1 MKKVI
6 SFIMSIT
13 ICTAL
18 LGAEFKEVTPLEKNI
33 VAQNETIKEEVKEN
47 TKPTEKIEVLEEK
60 VAETEVSKERIEDLG
75 IKRKSSDGKVYA
87 GKETTPYTGKFA
99 LFLGDIIEYTETYV
113 NGVLNG
119 PKTWYSYD
127 GKVVLEEN
135 YKNDKI
141 EGEQKAYYENGN
153 IKSIVDYKNGKIIKI
168 EALAQDG
175 TILHQS
181 DLSKGTGIW
190 KYFWENGNILEE
202 GSYKNWKKDGKW
214 VKYRENGEVDITTI
228 YKNGRLIEQ
237 IWG

>member
-1 MKKVI
+1 MKKII
-6 SFIMSIT
+6 SFILSIT
-13 ICTAL
+13 ICATL
-18 LGAEFKEVTPLEKNI
+18 FGAEFKEITPLEEKI
-33 VAQNETIKEEVKEN
+33 LAQNETIKEEKKEEIVEQ
-47 TKPTEKIEVLEEK
+47 PQVEEKIEEEIP
-60 VAETEVSKERIEDLG
+60 KERVEDLG
-75 IKRKSSDGKVYA
+75 IKRKSPDGKVYA

-113 NGVLNG
+113 DGILNG

-135 YKNDKI
+135 YKNNKI

-153 IKSIVDYKNGKIIKI
+153 IKSIVDYKNGRIVRI

-175 TILHQS
+175 TVLHKS
-181 DLSKGTGIW
+181 DLSKGTGLW

-202 GSYKNWKKDGKW
+202 GSYKNWRKDGKW
-214 VKYRENGEVDITTI
+214 VKYRENGEVDVTTI
-228 YKNGRLIEQ
+228 YKNGKLIEQ

>member
-1 MKKVI
+1 MKKII
-6 SFIMSIT
+6 SFILSIT
-13 ICTAL
+13 VCTTL
-18 LGAEFKEVTPLEKNI
+18 FGAEFKEITPLEEKI
-33 VAQNETIKEEVKEN
+33 LTQNETIKEEKKEEIIEQPQVK
-47 TKPTEKIEVLEEK
+47 EKIEEEIP
-60 VAETEVSKERIEDLG
+60 KERIEDLG
-75 IKRKSSDGKVYA
+75 IKRKSPDGKVYA

-113 NGVLNG
+113 DGILNG

-153 IKSIVDYKNGKIIKI
+153 IKSIVDYKNGRIVKI

-175 TILHQS
+175 TVLHKS
-181 DLSKGTGIW
+181 DLSKGTGLW

-214 VKYRENGEVDITTI
+214 VKYRENGEVDVTTI
-228 YKNGRLIEQ
+228 YKNGKLIEQ